1 MRSLTRQPTTEAQAF
16 FAQERRVT
24 ILPALS
30 LLLIALNIAAV
41 TLSLLAY

>member
-1 MRSLTRQPTTEAQAF
+1 MRSHTRQSATEAQAF
-16 FAQERRVT
+16 FAQERRVA
-24 ILPALS
+24 IWPALS

>member
-16 FAQERRVT
+16 FAQERCVP
-24 ILPALS
+24 LWPALP
-30 LLLIALNIAAV
+30 LLLGTLNIAAV